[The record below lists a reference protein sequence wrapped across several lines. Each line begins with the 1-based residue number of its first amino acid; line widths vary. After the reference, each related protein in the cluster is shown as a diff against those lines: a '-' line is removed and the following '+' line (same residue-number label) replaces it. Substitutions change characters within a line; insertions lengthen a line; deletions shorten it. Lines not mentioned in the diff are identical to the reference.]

1 MYGYWP
7 MICNS
12 QDDEALGLA
21 SLNQLMKWAGDYN
34 NIPAIRIGLGI
45 ANNIAMR
52 EGKVVPAHGLEP
64 RT

>member
-21 SLNQLMKWAGDYN
+21 SLNQLMKWADDYK
-34 NIPAIRIGLGI
+34 NILAIRIRLGV
-45 ANNIAMR
+45 ANDFAMR
-52 EGKVVPAHGLEP
+52 QRKVVPAHGLEP

>member
-12 QDDEALGLA
+12 QDDEALGLV
-21 SLNQLMKWAGDYN
+21 SLNQLMKWAGDSKH
-34 NIPAIRIGLGI
+34 IPAIRIGLGI
-45 ANNIAMR
+45 ANNFAMR
-52 EGKVVPAHGLEP
+52 EREVVPAHGLEP